1 MKKVSIVRELQ
12 MNTKILQLQL
22 KKTKIIQIELVIASE
37 LFVSL
42 QIQMTDCISSPS

>member
-22 KKTKIIQIELVIASE
+22 KKTKIIQIELVIAE
-37 LFVSL
+37 YQDIFDDFFIEVK
-42 QIQMTDCISSPS
+42 IGKG